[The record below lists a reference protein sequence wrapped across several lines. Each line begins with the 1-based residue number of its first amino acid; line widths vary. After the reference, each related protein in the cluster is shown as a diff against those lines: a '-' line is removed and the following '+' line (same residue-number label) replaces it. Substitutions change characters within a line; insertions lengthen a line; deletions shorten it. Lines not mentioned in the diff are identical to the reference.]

1 MDFVEEFRR
10 AELFLEAGDPVEA
23 ARILRPLIEAEPNNA
38 AVRLQLALAYFASAQ
53 LARAEVE
60 LRALVERDPT
70 DHYAHHVLGRTLERL
85 NRHAEALPHL
95 RLASAMS
102 PLGDYRQAVDRVA
115 ARVNAR
121 GGAGRPPGRSA
132 PGTN

>member
-1 MDFVEEFRR
+1 VDFVEEFRR

-23 ARILRPLIEAEPNNA
+23 ARILQPLIAAEPGNA

-53 LARAEVE
+53 LGRAEVE

-85 NRHAEALPHL
+85 NRHSEALPHL

-102 PLGDYRQAVDRVA
+102 PLDDYKRAVDRVA
-115 ARVNAR
+115 ARVN
-121 GGAGRPPGRSA
+121 GRRPRVI
-132 PGTN
+132 